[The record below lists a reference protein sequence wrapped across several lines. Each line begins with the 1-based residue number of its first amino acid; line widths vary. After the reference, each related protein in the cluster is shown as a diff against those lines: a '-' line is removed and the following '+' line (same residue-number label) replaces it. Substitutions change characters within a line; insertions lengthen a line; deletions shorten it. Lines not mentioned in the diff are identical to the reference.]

1 MTRKALGRGLEALL
15 GEAQAL
21 AEQVVEL
28 DIDLIDPSPHQPR
41 TRYDEQRLRELAD
54 SIRTHG
60 LVQPIIV
67 RRRGLRYEIIAGERR
82 WRAAQLAGALKIPA
96 VIRDV
101 PDEQVLELS
110 LIENIQRE
118 DLNPIEEAQAYQRL
132 IERLGLTQ
140 EEVARRV
147 GRDRT
152 SIANSLRLLRL
163 PHEVQTLIEEGKL
176 SFGHAKALLSLS
188 SADAQKQ
195 LAQEVVARGLSVRE
209 TEAAVRKWNAA
220 ASPQVRRGS
229 VPTDPHL
236 RAAAERLGRY
246 LGKKVRI
253 LHSASGGKIEIEYYS
268 MTDLDRI
275 YNLILGKG
283 EATP

>member
-15 GEAQAL
+15 GETQAL

-28 DIDLIDPSPHQPR
+28 DVDLIDPSPYQPR

-82 WRAAQLAGALKIPA
+82 WRAAQLAGLLKIPA
-96 VIRDV
+96 VIREV

-152 SIANSLRLLRL
+152 SITNSLRLLRL

-176 SFGHAKALLSLS
+176 SFGHAKALLSLN

-195 LAQEVVARGLSVRE
+195 LAQEIVARGLSVRD

-220 ASPQVRRGS
+220 VSPQLRKGS
-229 VPTDPHL
+229 PPMDPHL
-236 RAAAERLGRY
+236 RAAAEQLGRY
-246 LGKKVRI
+246 LGTKVRI
-253 LHSASGGKIEIEYYS
+253 LHGTSGGKIEIEYYS
-268 MTDLDRI
+268 MADLDRI

-283 EATP
+283 DATL

>member
-15 GEAQAL
+15 GETQAL

-28 DIDLIDPSPHQPR
+28 DIDLIDPSPYQPR

-60 LVQPIIV
+60 LVQPILV

-96 VIRDV
+96 VIREV

-163 PHEVQTLIEEGKL
+163 PQEVQALVEEGKL
-176 SFGHAKALLSLS
+176 SVGHAKALLSLS
-188 SADAQKQ
+188 SADAQRQ

-209 TEAAVRKWNAA
+209 TEATARKWNAA
-220 ASPQVRRGS
+220 ASPQARRGPA
-229 VPTDPHL
+229 PTDPHL
-236 RAAAERLGRY
+236 RAAAERLARY
-246 LGKKVRI
+246 LGTKVRI
-253 LHSASGGKIEIEYYS
+253 LPGTSGGKIEIEYYS
-268 MTDLDRI
+268 MADLDRI
-275 YNLILGKG
+275 YNRILGKG
-283 EATP
+283 DATP